1 MIKKLTDK
9 YKKST
14 PYLKK
19 RVYMVRG
26 LTRIKHKLL
35 KNKPDKIIILIGEN
49 YNITLLY
56 SISLLLDYSIVRL
69 SPSQ

>member
-9 YKKST
+9 YKKGT

-56 SISLLLDYSIVRL
+56 SISLLLDYSFVRL

>member
-56 SISLLLDYSIVRL
+56 SISLLLDYSFVRL